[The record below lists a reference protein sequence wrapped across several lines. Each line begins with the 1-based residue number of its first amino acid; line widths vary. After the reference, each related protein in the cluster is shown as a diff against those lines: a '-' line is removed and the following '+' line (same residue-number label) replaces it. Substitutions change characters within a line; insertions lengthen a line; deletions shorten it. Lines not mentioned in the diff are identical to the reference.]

1 MVQDQRARVEALE
14 RLSPRAYLCCSLVL
28 SSAARHGSHGVVD
41 MQENFR
47 IMKKL
52 RIPLVKGARP
62 APERTKVRHLRI
74 IVVTRAV

>member
-1 MVQDQRARVEALE
+1 
-14 RLSPRAYLCCSLVL
+14 
-28 SSAARHGSHGVVD
+28 
-41 MQENFR
+41 
-47 IMKKL
+47 MKKL